1 MLKVN
6 LDFSFLSLLLS
17 EAWINAHRR
26 VLLGKR
32 FWSFPRWTGDSGS
45 SQRERLP
52 DRICE
57 ISESSS
63 QMVLQFHSQVE
74 VSYNVRIF
82 SCQFSSILLSTEH
95 LALFVTCLSSSAN
108 LLLAL
113 PDLNGQRL
121 LIDLAPSESN

>member
-1 MLKVN
+1 M
-6 LDFSFLSLLLS
+6 
-17 EAWINAHRR
+17 
-26 VLLGKR
+26 LLGKR
-32 FWSFPRWTGDSGS
+32 FWSFPRWTSDSGS

-57 ISESSS
+57 ISESCS

-108 LLLAL
+108 LLLVL